1 MNIVLSLVP
10 DFLRAVAGVLPT
22 FVGDHS
28 HKAEALSSYLKA
40 GASLIQAGEK
50 GAEELAALTEQVK
63 AMVADGRDPTAA
75 EWDSLKSRSD
85 AAHAAIQ
92 GASEVRAPDR
102 GQPGPSTSEPSPE
115 AEIDEPL

>member
-1 MNIVLSLVP
+1 MNIIISLVP

-40 GASLIQAGEK
+40 GASLIQAGEA
-50 GAEELAALTEQVK
+50 GADELALLTEQVK
-63 AMVADGRDPTAA
+63 SMVADGRDPTPA
-75 EWDSLKSRSD
+75 EWADLKSRSD

-92 GASEVRAPDR
+92 ASADSSVAPSSEVSGE
-102 GQPGPSTSEPSPE
+102 GQPAQSPSE
-115 AEIDEPL
+115 